1 MSTRRAKQHQE
12 IVANKKAV
20 RHLMHYKT
28 NHNII
33 YFAPTAQRINGPRWR
48 AINRVQTARE
58 RMASELMH
66 GYEFTREETE
76 LAIKILEGEKHD
88 N

>member
-12 IVANKKAV
+12 IVANQKAV

-48 AINRVQTARE
+48 AYRTERE
-58 RMASELMH
+58 KEMR
-66 GYEFTREETE
+66 RWR
-76 LAIKILEGEKHD
+76 
-88 N
+88 

>member
-12 IVANKKAV
+12 IVANQKAV

-33 YFAPTAQRINGPRWR
+33 YFAPTAQHINGPRWR
-48 AINRVQTARE
+48 AINRARG
-58 RMASELMH
+58 L
-66 GYEFTREETE
+66 
-76 LAIKILEGEKHD
+76 LEALKD
-88 N
+88 D